1 MLKEGFLENVYLKM
15 CTLPLHH
22 HYIIIVDVNDDMTSV
37 VTELNQLLEEAELVS
52 SEQQRQ
58 REMEARADD
67 QPVAMDTEAA
77 EPATAVRNMMY
88 HDIMLFIIH
97 LYRVGNVSG
106 HHHIVTHHP
115 QGVGVGR
122 VCHCLAWAFLLETE

>member
-1 MLKEGFLENVYLKM
+1 
-15 CTLPLHH
+15 
-22 HYIIIVDVNDDMTSV
+22 MTSV

-77 EPATAVRNMMY
+77 EPATTVRWC
-88 HDIMLFIIH
+88 IMT
-97 LYRVGNVSG
+97 S
-106 HHHIVTHHP
+106 
-115 QGVGVGR
+115 
-122 VCHCLAWAFLLETE
+122 

>member
-1 MLKEGFLENVYLKM
+1 M

-22 HYIIIVDVNDDMTSV
+22 HYIIIVDFNDDMTSV

-58 REMEARADD
+58 REMEARADY

-77 EPATAVRNMMY
+77 EPATTVR
-88 HDIMLFIIH
+88 
-97 LYRVGNVSG
+97 
-106 HHHIVTHHP
+106 
-115 QGVGVGR
+115 
-122 VCHCLAWAFLLETE
+122 